1 EGDRFAPRAGCAD
14 GGEERPMANEGLWR
28 GRTRIWFAAVGI
40 LGIGLLSASLF
51 AGRGHAAFP
60 GQPGKI
66 VFDSDRGASV
76 DIYTMNAD
84 GSGVTPLT
92 SDPGEDSRASFSAD
106 GKRIVFRSDR
116 APHTGNPEI
125 YVMNADGSGQTR
137 LTTTGNES
145 RPAFS
150 PDGSK

>member
-1 EGDRFAPRAGCAD
+1 
-14 GGEERPMANEGLWR
+14 MANEGLWR
-28 GRTRIWFAAVGI
+28 GRTRIWLAAVGI

-125 YVMNADGSGQTR
+125 YVMNADGSK
-137 LTTTGNES
+137 LTCISATAPDSGNADFPTSSE
-145 RPAFS
+145 
-150 PDGSK
+150 DV